1 MNRESKYDYNFRI
14 VKTDMA
20 LSARSII
27 SKNNAH
33 TDSVGV
39 DKFKPESNEIV
50 LRNGRTIQY

>member
-1 MNRESKYDYNFRI
+1 MSKASNDKDNLRTS
-14 VKTDMA
+14 KTDMG
-20 LSARSII
+20 LSTRSLIN
-27 SKNNAH
+27 KHNAH